1 MLITGGVVNVNG
13 RKLCPRIILMTDGK
27 PTDENGRETQ
37 QVRTFIILQTERVVK
52 ILRCLCPSLVYPSGE
67 DGAIFVILANFNLP
81 RTLELAVFR
90 PLFPRIYGRH

>member
-37 QVRTFIILQTERVVK
+37 QVRAFIPLQTTRVCLPERE
-52 ILRCLCPSLVYPSGE
+52 I
-67 DGAIFVILANFNLP
+67 
-81 RTLELAVFR
+81 
-90 PLFPRIYGRH
+90 